1 MGLGEF
7 YERYIDRFWQRTGLT
22 AVSGDSGFLD
32 METLPL
38 GYANFDIND
47 RLLESARRQFDKF
60 AERYA

>member
-7 YERYIDRFWQRTGLT
+7 YERYVDRFWQRIGLVV
-22 AVSGDSGFLD
+22 VSGDSGFLD
-32 METLPL
+32 MEPLPL

-47 RLLESARRQFDKF
+47 RLLESARRQFDKV